1 MRVSVLACERVWVY
15 VCTARINCALGSG
28 HRQEGRGKRAKGTG
42 KGSRAACIVYR
53 LQQLVVAVAASA
65 IASDSLILFG
75 VKGLG
80 CATPT
85 AGVCGRTVA
94 VGGCRASGCWA
105 TFLIKTLLQQLIYS
119 LLLSRCRRRRLA
131 FDL

>member
-1 MRVSVLACERVWVY
+1 MG
-15 VCTARINCALGSG
+15 TAKRTEDRGQRA
-28 HRQEGRGKRAKGTG
+28 EGKGN
-42 KGSRAACIVYR
+42 GSRAACIVYR

-65 IASDSLILFG
+65 IASDPLILFG

-85 AGVCGRTVA
+85 AGVCGRWAGGVA
-94 VGGCRASGCWA
+94 RTARIGSSECWA

-119 LLLSRCRRRRLA
+119 LLLRRRRRRRRLA